1 MRNKMA
7 DKEEIY
13 EAGAFIV
20 NVLNESDEEE
30 RKKLLKANLGAILS
44 LTNISNKDKE
54 KILEEIKAELF
65 KKNDPDP
72 NYIG

>member
-1 MRNKMA
+1 MA

-72 NYIG
+72 DYIG

>member
-1 MRNKMA
+1 MV

-72 NYIG
+72 DYIG

>member
-1 MRNKMA
+1 MTN
-7 DKEEIY
+7 KEEIY

-72 NYIG
+72 DYIG